1 MNLISEEKIEIIERR
16 YGEKIS
22 RLGSRVDLFEIE
34 IKENGETLY
43 LEKMNTTLYRKSQS
57 PPRVFINWLFSTQM
71 YKSQT
76 AHNIGSD
83 SCKGFGFVRK
93 AGLRFSISRS
103 SFSKNETNSILK
115 MQKLPSVHNPVKKT
129 LRKWLRRF
137 QEAYCTLKE
146 LIQMFLSVNGV
157 ALLWLP
163 ECPCPSC
170 ETELIECI
178 DLLSQK
184 GYTPTSLPV
193 PTETATCC
201 VVTLGLRKLVMQ
213 VVPLTRQQY
222 AL

>member
-93 AGLRFSISRS
+93 AWFKI
-103 SFSKNETNSILK
+103 FNF
-115 MQKLPSVHNPVKKT
+115 KK
-129 LRKWLRRF
+129 
-137 QEAYCTLKE
+137 
-146 LIQMFLSVNGV
+146 
-157 ALLWLP
+157 
-163 ECPCPSC
+163 
-170 ETELIECI
+170 
-178 DLLSQK
+178 
-184 GYTPTSLPV
+184 
-193 PTETATCC
+193 
-201 VVTLGLRKLVMQ
+201 
-213 VVPLTRQQY
+213 
-222 AL
+222 